1 MEKFFLSN
9 IKSILEKNNLIKDF
23 TIIENAEVKNIS
35 CDSRNVR
42 KDCLFFCK
50 GENYKEEYLNDA
62 IKKGAICYISE
73 SFYDKSN
80 VSYFIVKDILKAMA
94 ILSSRFYNDPA
105 KSLNLIGVTGTK
117 GKTTTT
123 FFLKNM
129 FENYLKDE
137 VGFLSSIE
145 INTGIRREESH
156 LTTPESIEIHKDFKE
171 IKDAKLKY
179 TIVEVSSQSYKRD
192 RLYGVDFEYG
202 VFTNIAEDHISNVEH
217 PSFEDYLNCKIEFL
231 KHCKTVVINKNT
243 DCLEYILSKIKDKNI
258 IFYGTDSSADFYVS
272 DIKKQDDGFRFTV
285 INEKEEYKHNFKL
298 KMPGRFNVENALAA
312 IVIAKL
318 NNVDEK
324 SIEKALETTKIE
336 GRMNIIEEKGI
347 TVIVDYAHNGYSF
360 SKLFESLKLDYPG
373 RKIISVGGIVGGK
386 AFNRRKEFGEVVGD
400 NSDYIYLTSDNP
412 QFESV
417 RDICLE
423 IAKYIREKDKFEI
436 IENRKDAI
444 TKAILNAKEGDIVVL
459 LAKGGEKYIQIN
471 NVNVEYEGDME
482 IAKEVLKLKN
492 NNEKKLIYN

>member
-1 MEKFFLSN
+1 MEKFFLSDV
-9 IKSILEKNNLIKDF
+9 KSILEENNLIKDF
-23 TIIENAEVKNIS
+23 NIVKDTEIKNIS
-35 CDSRNVR
+35 CDSRDVKQN
-42 KDCLFFCK
+42 CLFFCK
-50 GENYKEEYLNDA
+50 GENYKEEYLTDA
-62 IKKGAICYISE
+62 IANGTICYVSE
-73 SFYDKSN
+73 KKYEQFN
-80 VSYFIVKDILKAMA
+80 VSYFIVTDILKAMA
-94 ILSSRFYNDPA
+94 ILSSSFYNNPA

-202 VFTNIAEDHISNVEH
+202 IFTNIAEDHISNIEH
-217 PSFEDYLNCKIEFL
+217 PTFEDYLNCKIEFL

-243 DCLEYILSKIKDKNI
+243 EYLEYILSKIKDKNI
-258 IFYGTDSSADFYVS
+258 IFYGTDSSADYYVS
-272 DIKKQDDGFRFTV
+272 NIKKVEDGFEFTV
-285 INEKEEYKHNFKL
+285 INEKEKYNHFFKL
-298 KMPGRFNVENALAA
+298 KMPGRFNVENSLAA
-312 IVIAKL
+312 IVLAKL
-318 NNVDEK
+318 NNIDDK
-324 SIEKALETTKIE
+324 SIEEALERTKIE
-336 GRMNIIEEKGI
+336 GRMNIYEEKGI

-360 SKLFESLKLDYPG
+360 LKLFESLKMDYPG

-386 AFNRRKEFGEVVGD
+386 AFNRRKEFGEIVGD

-417 RDICLE
+417 RDICME
-423 IAKYIREKDKFEI
+423 IAKYIKDKDKFEI
-436 IENRKDAI
+436 IENRKEAI
-444 TKAILNAKEGDIVVL
+444 TKAIMNANEGDIVVL

-492 NNEKKLIYN
+492 NNSKKLIYN